1 MKVKQVAK
9 LNRENRQNPNQYRVY
24 DPNGIAPCL
33 NTMGGGGLQPHIIM
47 KVKNQTKQGYIECPI
62 GGGDGLGFP

>member
-33 NTMGGGGLQPHIIM
+33 NTMGGGVCNH
-47 KVKNQTKQGYIECPI
+47 T
-62 GGGDGLGFP
+62 